1 MTSQTR
7 KQIIA
12 IQIMP
17 NISRNK
23 DDKTKSKL
31 SISMAQQSEMLY
43 SLFYTIQV
51 EVYQDVLKL
60 TSTEGTDQLR

>member
-1 MTSQTR
+1 
-7 KQIIA
+7 
-12 IQIMP
+12 MP

-31 SISMAQQSEMLY
+31 SISMAQQSQMLY

-51 EVYQDVLKL
+51 EVYQNVLKL
-60 TSTEGTDQLR
+60 TSTEGTDQLLWP

>member
-31 SISMAQQSEMLY
+31 SISMAQQSQMLY

-51 EVYQDVLKL
+51 EVYQNVLKL
-60 TSTEGTDQLR
+60 TSTEGTDQLL

>member
-1 MTSQTR
+1 
-7 KQIIA
+7 
-12 IQIMP
+12 MP

-31 SISMAQQSEMLY
+31 SISMVQQSEMLY

-51 EVYQDVLKL
+51 EVYQNVLKL
-60 TSTEGTDQLR
+60 TSTEGTDQLRWP

>member
-1 MTSQTR
+1 
-7 KQIIA
+7 
-12 IQIMP
+12 MP

-51 EVYQDVLKL
+51 EVYQNVLKL
-60 TSTEGTDQLR
+60 TSTEGTDQLLWP

>member
-51 EVYQDVLKL
+51 EVYQNALKL